1 MSKINKQ
8 RGVKNM
14 KLLAKNVFRP
24 AAFPKHT
31 YVSRKSTD
39 IGIEIDYELRLRQAL
54 KISGCLTSIVGPSK
68 MGKSVLCERVIDF
81 QYLVEVSGADFT
93 NYLEFW
99 QTIGAKAGLPMSG
112 QYSQEQQYGEE
123 RQQKTENFML
133 DKDRVMEYFKEHN
146 KVLVL
151 DDFHYA
157 PEESQLYIAQQLK
170 DAIRRDFKAIVISLP
185 HRADDAIRKNADLQG
200 RLSLINIQPWQLQEL
215 EEIARLGFQKLTI
228 SIEERLIE
236 RIAVESLTSPQL
248 MQYICLSICTLL
260 DADEKEITEIPE
272 TILETAFKFTT
283 MNFEYRDVVKVL
295 KDGPYTRGRERKQ
308 FQVKDGHVDLY
319 TLIIQAI
326 AIDPPLMGVT
336 LEELKQR
343 IDSFITDG
351 PKPDKKA
358 IRDALAKLQIIIDE
372 RENIYKVF
380 EWKDQT
386 LYILDPI
393 FLFYLRWGSH

>member
-1 MSKINKQ
+1 MN
-8 RGVKNM
+8 V
-14 KLLAKNVFRP
+14 KLLAENVFRP
-24 AAFPKHT
+24 AAFPEHT

-39 IGIEIDYELRLRQAL
+39 IGIEINYELRLRQAL

-68 MGKSVLCERVIDF
+68 MGKSVLCERVVDF
-81 QYLVEVSGADFT
+81 EHLVEVSGADFT

-99 QTIGAKAGLPMSG
+99 QIIGAKAGLPLSG
-112 QYSQEQQYGEE
+112 QFSQEQQFGEE

-133 DKDRVMEYFKEHN
+133 HKDRVIAYFKEHN

-157 PEESQLYIAQQLK
+157 PEDSQLYIAQQLK

-215 EEIARLGFQKLTI
+215 EEIARLGFEKLGI
-228 SIEERLIE
+228 PIDESLIE

-260 DADEKEITEIPE
+260 DADEKELKEIPE
-272 TILETAFKFTT
+272 QILETAFKFTT

-295 KDGPYTRGRERKQ
+295 KDGPSTRGRERKQ

-326 AIDPPLMGVT
+326 AIDPPLMGMT
-336 LEELKQR
+336 TDELKQR
-343 IDSFITDG
+343 IDSFITAG

-358 IRDALAKLQIIIDE
+358 IRDALAKLQLIIDE

>member
-1 MSKINKQ
+1 
-8 RGVKNM
+8 
-14 KLLAKNVFRP
+14 
-24 AAFPKHT
+24 
-31 YVSRKSTD
+31 
-39 IGIEIDYELRLRQAL
+39 
-54 KISGCLTSIVGPSK
+54 

-81 QYLVEVSGADFT
+81 QHLVEVSGADFT

-99 QTIGAKAGLPMSG
+99 QTIGAKAGLPLSG

-133 DKDRVMEYFKEHN
+133 HKDRVIEYFKEHN

-215 EEIARLGFQKLTI
+215 EEIARLGFQKLNI
-228 SIEERLIE
+228 LIEERLIE

-260 DADEKEITEIPE
+260 DADEKQITEIPE

-326 AIDPPLMGVT
+326 AIDPPLMGMT
-336 LEELKQR
+336 LDELKQR
-343 IDSFITDG
+343 MDSFITDG

-358 IRDALAKLQIIIDE
+358 IRDALAKLQMIIDE

>member
-1 MSKINKQ
+1 
-8 RGVKNM
+8 M
-14 KLLAKNVFRP
+14 KLLAENVFRP
-24 AAFPKHT
+24 AAFPEHT

-39 IGIEIDYELRLRQAL
+39 IGIEIDYEIRLRQAL

-81 QYLVEVSGADFT
+81 AHLVEVSGADFT

-133 DKDRVMEYFKEHN
+133 HKDRVIEYFKEHN

-215 EEIARLGFQKLTI
+215 EEIARLGFQKLNI

-272 TILETAFKFTT
+272 RILETAFKFTT

-308 FQVKDGHVDLY
+308 FQVKGGHVDLY

-326 AIDPPLMGVT
+326 AIDPPLMGMT
-336 LEELKQR
+336 LDELKQR

-358 IRDALAKLQIIIDE
+358 IRDALAKLQMIIDE

-393 FLFYLRWGSH
+393 FLFYLRWGSY

>member
-1 MSKINKQ
+1 MI
-8 RGVKNM
+8 NM
-14 KLLAKNVFRP
+14 KLLAENVFRP
-24 AAFPKHT
+24 AAFPEHT

-39 IGIEIDYELRLRQAL
+39 IGIEIDYEIRLRQAL

-81 QYLVEVSGADFT
+81 AHLVEVSGADFT

-133 DKDRVMEYFKEHN
+133 HKDRVIEYFKEHN

-215 EEIARLGFQKLTI
+215 EEIARLGFQKLNI

-272 TILETAFKFTT
+272 RILETAFKFTT

-308 FQVKDGHVDLY
+308 FQVKGGHVDLY

-326 AIDPPLMGVT
+326 AIDPPLMGMT
-336 LEELKQR
+336 LDELKQR

-358 IRDALAKLQIIIDE
+358 IRDALAKLQMIIDE

-393 FLFYLRWGSH
+393 FLFYLRWGSY

>member
-1 MSKINKQ
+1 MK
-8 RGVKNM
+8 M
-14 KLLAKNVFRP
+14 KLLAENVFRP

-99 QTIGAKAGLPMSG
+99 QTIGAKASLPMSG

-133 DKDRVMEYFKEHN
+133 HKDRVIEYFKEHN

-215 EEIARLGFQKLTI
+215 EEIARIGFQKLTI
-228 SIEERLIE
+228 SMEERLIE
-236 RIAVESLTSPQL
+236 RVAVESLTSPQL

-308 FQVKDGHVDLY
+308 FQVKDGNVDLY

-326 AIDPPLMGVT
+326 AIDPPLMGMT
-336 LEELKQR
+336 LDELKQR
-343 IDSFITDG
+343 IDSFITAG

-386 LYILDPI
+386 LYILDPM

>member
-1 MSKINKQ
+1 MTS
-8 RGVKNM
+8 M
-14 KLLAKNVFRP
+14 KLLAENVFRP
-24 AAFPKHT
+24 AAFPEYT
-31 YVSRKSTD
+31 YVSRKSMD

-81 QYLVEVSGADFT
+81 EHLVEVSGADFT

-99 QTIGAKAGLPMSG
+99 QTIGAKAGLPLSG

-133 DKDRVMEYFKEHN
+133 HKDRVIEYFKEHG

-157 PEESQLYIAQQLK
+157 PEKSQLYIAQQLK

-215 EEIARLGFQKLTI
+215 EEIARLGFQKLAI
-228 SIEERLIE
+228 PIDEHLIK

-260 DADEKEITEIPE
+260 DADEKKITEIPE

-319 TLIIQAI
+319 TLIIQAL

-336 LEELKQR
+336 LDELKQR
-343 IDSFITDG
+343 IDSLIIEG

-358 IRDALAKLQIIIDE
+358 LRDALTKLQLIIDD

-393 FLFYLRWGSH
+393 FLFYLRWGNH

>member
-1 MSKINKQ
+1 M
-8 RGVKNM
+8 NM
-14 KLLAKNVFRP
+14 KLLAENVFRP
-24 AAFPKHT
+24 AAFPEHT

-81 QYLVEVSGADFT
+81 AHLVEVSGADFT

-133 DKDRVMEYFKEHN
+133 HKDRVIEYFKEYN

-215 EEIARLGFQKLTI
+215 EEIARLGFQKLNI

-236 RIAVESLTSPQL
+236 RISVESLTSPQL

-272 TILETAFKFTT
+272 RILETAFKFTT

-308 FQVKDGHVDLY
+308 FQVKGGHVDLY

-326 AIDPPLMGVT
+326 AIDPPIMGIT
-336 LEELKQR
+336 LDELKQR
-343 IDSFITDG
+343 IDSFIIDG

-358 IRDALAKLQIIIDE
+358 IRDALAKLQMIIDE

-393 FLFYLRWGSH
+393 FLFYLRWGRH